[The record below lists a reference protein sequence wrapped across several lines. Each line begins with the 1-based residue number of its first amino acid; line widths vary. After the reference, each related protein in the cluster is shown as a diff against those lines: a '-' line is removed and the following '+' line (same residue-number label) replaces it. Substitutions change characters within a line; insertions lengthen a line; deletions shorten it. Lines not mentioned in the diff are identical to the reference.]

1 MWRLCENTA
10 RVQEKQA
17 TLDPLR
23 FAAIKLTNACRHAK
37 IIISSWHEEA
47 EEGISRDEILVV
59 AFCFSGSNFS
69 EVASGIRHM
78 RFFWLMIFPM
88 PRARVESNAGEKVRA
103 SGLWS
108 SIPSYRD

>member
-37 IIISSWHEEA
+37 IFISSWHEEA

-59 AFCFSGSNFS
+59 AFFLAAPIFPRSRPEFDTCAFSG
-69 EVASGIRHM
+69 
-78 RFFWLMIFPM
+78 
-88 PRARVESNAGEKVRA
+88 
-103 SGLWS
+103 
-108 SIPSYRD
+108 